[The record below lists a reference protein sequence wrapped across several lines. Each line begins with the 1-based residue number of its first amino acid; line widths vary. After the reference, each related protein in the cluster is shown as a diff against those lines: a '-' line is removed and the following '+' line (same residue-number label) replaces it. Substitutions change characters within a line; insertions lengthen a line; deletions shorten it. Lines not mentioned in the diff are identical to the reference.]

1 MKGLFKFLMWLVF
14 LACVGFL
21 VAWYF
26 FDMKPNE
33 TWNYV
38 MGKSKSVFQTVK
50 SEGNEV
56 ASTAKNIPGIKDR
69 QLNRAADRIDG
80 EAR

>member
-1 MKGLFKFLMWLVF
+1 MKGLFKFIMWLVF
-14 LACVGFL
+14 LACVGLL

-26 FDMKPNE
+26 FDMKPQE

-38 MGKSKSVFQTVK
+38 LGKSRTVVQSVK

-56 ASTAKNIPGIKDR
+56 ATTAKNIPGIKDR
-69 QLNRAADRIDG
+69 QLNRANDRIDK
-80 EAR
+80 EF

>member
-1 MKGLFKFLMWLVF
+1 MKGLFKFIMWLVF
-14 LACVGFL
+14 LACVGLL

-26 FDMKPNE
+26 FDMKPQE

-38 MGKSKSVFQTVK
+38 LGKSRTVVQSVK
-50 SEGNEV
+50 KESNEV

-69 QLNRAADRIDG
+69 QLNHANDRIDK
-80 EAR
+80 EL